1 MEVDWRQKKT
11 VGRRQ
16 RELLF
21 RRLWKRCV
29 EEWETE
35 EAGGKRNRYVEKWK
49 RFVEEWETEKA
60 GGKRRKSRKSR
71 RHPAAFDL
79 ASVPQEVAEIK
90 ETLVALRKPGGDPA
104 ASDLASVTSQ
114 EVAEIK
120 ETLAAL
126 QDKVSREAADVR
138 AVEAAFQRRLD
149 ALASETNEE
158 VAEINEALW
167 HLQDKVSR
175 EAAEWRT
182 SEARAAEQRDAIY
195 HALEREVEETKVA
208 KEAMRLQLG
217 KLEASLQ
224 DAQAWAGAVR
234 LRRVELLNEREGVSG
249 QSC

>member
-1 MEVDWRQKKT
+1 MEVDRRQKKT

-35 EAGGKRNRYVEKWK
+35 EAGGKRIRCFEKWK

-90 ETLVALRKPGGDPA
+90 ETLAALRKSGGDPA
-104 ASDLASVTSQ
+104 AFDLASVTSQ

-120 ETLAAL
+120 GTLAAL
-126 QDKVSREAADVR
+126 HGKVLK
-138 AVEAAFQRRLD
+138 RRRQKRQFGCTWGSWKQ
-149 ALASETNEE
+149 ASKMRRP
-158 VAEINEALW
+158 VP
-167 HLQDKVSR
+167 
-175 EAAEWRT
+175 
-182 SEARAAEQRDAIY
+182 
-195 HALEREVEETKVA
+195 ER
-208 KEAMRLQLG
+208 
-217 KLEASLQ
+217 
-224 DAQAWAGAVR
+224 
-234 LRRVELLNEREGVSG
+234 
-249 QSC
+249 